1 MCFLKNQ
8 VRKDHF
14 LIFRKGKNAFID
26 QEIEVLKNTKNRHFP
41 KAGLVHGFCPKFKL
55 FLISVFKELCSKRAF
70 LDILDKKEYILDQKT
85 KK

>member
-1 MCFLKNQ
+1 MSFLKNQ

-14 LIFRKGKNAFID
+14 FIFRKGKNAFID

-41 KAGLVHGFCPKFKL
+41 KARLVHGFCPKFKL
-55 FLISVFKELCSKRAF
+55 FLISVFKELCSKRSF
-70 LDILDKKEYILDQKT
+70 LDILDKKEEISDQKT